1 MTQRPARRRTLID
14 LVAFL
19 AVLATGI
26 TLVALEATGTTVVMV
41 AGALSTLYAAWTV
54 GSRRQQPPDRLDAG
68 EADGLPDPSSSAN
81 GGHGSS
87 PFPR

>member
-1 MTQRPARRRTLID
+1 MTQRRTLID

-26 TLVALEATGTTVVMV
+26 ILVALEAPGTTVVMV

-54 GSRRQQPPDRLDAG
+54 GSRRQHDADKP
-68 EADGLPDPSSSAN
+68 EL
-81 GGHGSS
+81 
-87 PFPR
+87 RK

>member
-14 LVAFL
+14 LLAFI

-26 TLVALEATGTTVVMV
+26 ILVALEATGMTVVMV

-54 GSRRQQPPDRLDAG
+54 GSRRQQPPDRLDVRG
-68 EADGLPDPSSSAN
+68 ADGLPESPSSAS
-81 GGHGSS
+81 G
-87 PFPR
+87 

>member
-1 MTQRPARRRTLID
+1 MSQRPARRRTLTD

-19 AVLATGI
+19 AVLATGVA
-26 TLVALEATGTTVVMV
+26 LVALEATGMTVVMV

-54 GSRRQQPPDRLDAG
+54 GSRRQESPERPDTG
-68 EADGLPDPSSSAN
+68 EAGRVPDTSSAS

-87 PFPR
+87 PSSG